1 MSREEFALRAEAF
14 DGFEQWCHEHGD
26 PSDVVFTGEADV
38 ADDAL
43 AGYVRHLFRQG
54 ATLGKAKLINTIN

>member
-1 MSREEFALRAEAF
+1 MCVRLATF
-14 DGFEQWCHEHGD
+14 DGFEQWCHD
-26 PSDVVFTGEADV
+26 NVDRSDVVFNGEADE

>member
-14 DGFEQWCHEHGD
+14 DGFEQWCHD
-26 PSDVVFTGEADV
+26 NRDRSDVVFNGEADE